1 MNAIFNEQSGE
12 ADALRDASRILNM
25 QWIM

>member
-1 MNAIFNEQSGE
+1 MNAIFSEQSGE

-25 QWIM
+25 Q